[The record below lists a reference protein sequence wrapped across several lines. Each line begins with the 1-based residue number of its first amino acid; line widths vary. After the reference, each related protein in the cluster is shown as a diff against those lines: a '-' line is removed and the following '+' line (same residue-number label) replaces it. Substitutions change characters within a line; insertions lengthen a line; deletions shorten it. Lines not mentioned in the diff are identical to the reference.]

1 MKEILIGFRS
11 FLLRGNIV
19 ELAVAFIIAGAFA
32 AVVTSMVTNIF
43 TPIIALIIGEPSL
56 GSATF
61 SIGDAV
67 FLYGQFIDDVIKFLA
82 IAAAVYFFVVVPYT
96 QITERMKRGEVE
108 PEATTKVCPECI
120 STIPIEARRCPACTS
135 QLLV

>member
-19 ELAVAFIIAGAFA
+19 ELAVAFIIATAFA
-32 AVVTSMVTNIF
+32 TVVSSLVTNIF
-43 TPIIALIIGEPSL
+43 TPLIALIIGEPSL
-56 GSATF
+56 GDATF

-67 FLYGQFIDDVIKFLA
+67 FYYGQFVDDVIKFIA

-96 QITERMKRGEVE
+96 QITERMKRGQTE
-108 PEATTKVCPECI
+108 PEATTKVCPQCI
-120 STIPIEARRCPACTS
+120 STVPIEARRCAYCTS
-135 QLLV
+135 ELMV